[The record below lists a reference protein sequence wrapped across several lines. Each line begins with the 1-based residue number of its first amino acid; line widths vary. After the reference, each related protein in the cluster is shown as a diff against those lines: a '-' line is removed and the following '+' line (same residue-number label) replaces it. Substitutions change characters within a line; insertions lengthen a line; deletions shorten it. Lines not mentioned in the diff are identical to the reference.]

1 MSGPPPSPLV
11 SVIIVSYNT
20 RELLLQCIDALRKA
34 TEVPNEVIVVDNG
47 SRDGSAEA
55 VEQRYPD
62 AVVVRQRNLGFGR
75 GNNAG
80 LQQAGG
86 KFVLLLNSDVLVKQG
101 CVDRLADYLLL
112 HPEVGAV
119 GPRLIRPSGELD
131 LACRRGFPTPRASF
145 FRVLGLSRLF
155 SRSRFFNAYN
165 LGYLDEHKEHEIDSG
180 TGACLLVRRSTI
192 DQVGF
197 FDPDFFMY
205 GEDLDLCFRIK
216 EGGWKVVYLP
226 AAEAVHLKGQSTRQ
240 ATGRMLFAFHSAM
253 WTFHSKHYAADLSA
267 FPNGLVWASIWA
279 RWAVLRARALVTRDQ
294 RVSA

>member
-1 MSGPPPSPLV
+1 MSRPPASPLI

-20 RELLLQCIDALRKA
+20 RELLMQCLDALANA
-34 TEVPNEVIVVDNG
+34 TEVPHEVIVVDNG
-47 SRDGSAEA
+47 SSDGSPDA
-55 VEQRYPD
+55 VEQRFPD
-62 AVVVRQRNLGFGR
+62 AVVVRQRNVGFGR

-80 LQQAGG
+80 LQLAGG
-86 KFVLLLNSDVLVKQG
+86 KFILLLNSDVLVRAH
-101 CVDRLADYLLL
+101 CVDRLADHLLL

-165 LGYLDEHKEHEIDSG
+165 LGYLDEHHEHEIDSG

-216 EGGWKVVYLP
+216 DGGWKVIYLP
-226 AAEAVHLKGQSTRQ
+226 SAEAVHLKGQSTRQ

-279 RWAVLRARALVTRDQ
+279 RWAVLRARAVVTRDQ